1 MFNISFNYM
10 QEKLEIF
17 IHTLGEI
24 IKEHRISSGKSIYK
38 ISAESAIPKSTW
50 RRIEQGCHKDIC
62 LTSLWK
68 ISDGLE
74 MQPELL
80 IKELR
85 EKLGNNFSLSED
97 D

>member
-1 MFNISFNYM
+1 M

-24 IKEHRISSGKSIYK
+24 IKEHRISKNKSIYK
-38 ISAESAIPKSTW
+38 ISAESEIPKSTW
-50 RRIEQGCHKDIC
+50 RKIEQGCHKDIY
-62 LTSLWK
+62 LSSLWK
-68 ISDGLE
+68 IADGLE

-85 EKLGNNFSLSED
+85 EKLGNKFSLTED